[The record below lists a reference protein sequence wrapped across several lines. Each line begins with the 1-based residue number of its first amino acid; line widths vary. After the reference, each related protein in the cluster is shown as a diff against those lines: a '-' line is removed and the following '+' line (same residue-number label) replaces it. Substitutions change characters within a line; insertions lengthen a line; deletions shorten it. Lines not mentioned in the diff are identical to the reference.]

1 MARTKD
7 AVLAP
12 EQKELMEKE
21 YLDFVKPSTYG
32 NKDNPSSCDSLYD
45 DVENPEL
52 RAIVEKV
59 AATTPYREETSTN
72 EAQSPPNPQKRISG
86 KQVFVSSDVRD
97 RLDRVVR
104 ILGGRRMSVS
114 GIIENIVRHH
124 LSLYEEDF
132 EAWRKL

>member
-1 MARTKD
+1 M
-7 AVLAP
+7 V
-12 EQKELMEKE
+12 
-21 YLDFVKPSTYG
+21 YG
-32 NKDNPSSCDSLYD
+32 MQSGS
-45 DVENPEL
+45 
-52 RAIVEKV
+52 
-59 AATTPYREETSTN
+59 ETFSVH
-72 EAQSPPNPQKRISG
+72 P
-86 KQVFVSSDVRD
+86 FVSSDVRD

>member
-1 MARTKD
+1 MED
-7 AVLAP
+7 
-12 EQKELMEKE
+12 EL
-21 YLDFVKPSTYG
+21 
-32 NKDNPSSCDSLYD
+32 
-45 DVENPEL
+45 
-52 RAIVEKV
+52 
-59 AATTPYREETSTN
+59 TN
-72 EAQSPPNPQKRISG
+72 EAQSPPNPLKRISG
-86 KQVFVSSDVRD
+86 KQRKASLEVYQQTFLQVPRIDDRKPVFVSSDVRD